1 MATARKM
8 TAKGFYNKLNSK
20 AAASALGFITAHRE
34 YLLTG
39 DLVELTKPILDRLD
53 AGELYPT
60 PAISEL
66 KQVVAGHI
74 LNMEKAKADKAIER
88 ASRSGGGRTSKAFEA
103 VILDLSGRIVL
114 DDEGKDLRK
123 RFDKPQEA
131 ERWVDRRLFEHPN
144 TTGEVMH
151 RGAPWEVIEREDSI
165 ARILRKP
172 KSPFMKRRPNPGNL
186 SGRMKAS
193 ETKVTFSKG

>member
-1 MATARKM
+1 MTTAKAM
-8 TAKGFYNKLNSK
+8 TAKGFYKKLNSK
-20 AAASALGFITAHRE
+20 AAASALGFIAAHRE

-39 DLVELTKPILDRLD
+39 DLSELVKPILDRID
-53 AGELYPT
+53 SGELYPT

-74 LNMEKAKADKAIER
+74 LATEKAKADKAIER
-88 ASRSGGGRTSKAFEA
+88 VSSGGNRSSKAFEA
-103 VILDLSGRIVL
+103 VIIDSAGWIVL

-123 RFDKPQEA
+123 TFDKPQEA
-131 ERWVDRRLFEHPN
+131 ERWVDRRLFDRPN

-151 RGAPWEVIEREDSI
+151 RGAPWETIEREDSI
-165 ARILRKP
+165 ARILRRP
-172 KSPFMKRRPNPGNL
+172 KTPFMKRRPNPGNL

-193 ETKVTFSKG
+193 ETKVTFSNG

>member
-1 MATARKM
+1 MAMARKM
-8 TAKGFYNKLNSK
+8 TAKGFYKKLNSK
-20 AAASALGFITAHRE
+20 AAASALGFIAAHRE
-34 YLLTG
+34 YLMSGELS
-39 DLVELTKPILDRLD
+39 ELTKPILDKID

-60 PAISEL
+60 PAILEL
-66 KQVVAGHI
+66 KQVVACHI

-88 ASRSGGGRTSKAFEA
+88 ASRNSGRSSKAFEA
-103 VILDLSGRIVL
+103 VILDSVGRIVL
-114 DDEGKDLRK
+114 DDDGKDLRK
-123 RFDKPQEA
+123 TFDKPQEA

-144 TTGEVMH
+144 TIGEVIH
-151 RGAPWEVIEREDSI
+151 HGSPWETIERDDSI
-165 ARILRKP
+165 ARILKRP